1 MSRCIHFYGADEKR
15 FPSYNLDSLVVDDFH
30 MRSVRRLYRYVRT
43 RGMTRFD
50 ARTAVVRLVGVP
62 AEFKP
67 QVQS

>member
-15 FPSYNLDSLVVDDFH
+15 FPSYNLDALVVCDRD
-30 MRSVRRLYRYVRT
+30 MRVIRRLYRYVRA

-67 QVQS
+67 QVS